1 MNYNPIDNYSMEQ
14 IEEMLKNVMEI
25 EEYGTEG
32 KYLIEIM
39 DDFEDISIDLDI
51 PLEPTSASSEENIA
65 SQRK

>member
-1 MNYNPIDNYSMEQ
+1 MKYNPIDNYSMEQ

-25 EEYGTEG
+25 EEFGTEG

-51 PLEPTSASSEENIA
+51 PLEPTSASFEENIA

>member
-1 MNYNPIDNYSMEQ
+1 MKYNPIDNYSMEQ

-51 PLEPTSASSEENIA
+51 PLEPTSASFEENIA

>member
-1 MNYNPIDNYSMEQ
+1 MKYNPIDNYSMEQ
-14 IEEMLKNVMEI
+14 IEEMLKNVLEI

-51 PLEPTSASSEENIA
+51 PLEPTSASFEENIA